1 MPISSNK
8 GRRLA
13 AIGLMVA
20 GSLSLASCMTATPY
34 QPASASGSIRNGY
47 SDEQIEENR
56 FRVSFSGNSL
66 TSRETVERYLLY
78 RSAELTLQNGFDYF
92 ILAERD
98 TEKKTQ
104 TYTTPGVGGAGWGG
118 FGYGGGWGGYW
129 SPYWRFHNPRWGWRG
144 YDPFWGDPF
153 FGPGFDVRTVDR
165 YEAIADIVMGKGPK
179 PTDNVRAFDARAVKE
194 RLGPRIQMPQTR

>member
-1 MPISSNK
+1 MPISPQK

-13 AIGLMVA
+13 ALGLMVA

-34 QPASASGSIRNGY
+34 QPASVSGSVRNGY

-78 RSAELTLQNGFDYF
+78 RSAELTLQSGYDYF
-92 ILAERD
+92 LLANRD

-104 TYTTPGVGGAGWGG
+104 TYATPGVGGAGFGGPWG
-118 FGYGGGWGGYW
+118 FWN
-129 SPYWRFHNPRWGWRG
+129 PYWRYYSPRWGWRSW
-144 YDPFWGDPF
+144 DPFWGDPF
-153 FGPGFDVRTVDR
+153 FDRNVDIRTVDR
-165 YEAIADIVMGKGPK
+165 YEAMAEIVMGKGPK
-179 PTDNVRAFDARAVKE
+179 PSDNIRAFDAREVKE
-194 RLGPRIQMPQTR
+194 RLGPKIQMPQTR

>member
-1 MPISSNK
+1 MPILSQK

-13 AIGLMVA
+13 ALGLMVA

-34 QPASASGSIRNGY
+34 QPASASGSVRNGY

-78 RSAELTLQNGFDYF
+78 RSAELTLQSGFDYF
-92 ILAERD
+92 VLSNRD

-104 TYTTPGVGGAGWGG
+104 TYATPGIGGGG
-118 FGYGGGWGGYW
+118 FGGPWGYW
-129 SPYWRFHNPRWGWRG
+129 SPYWRYYSPRFGWRSW
-144 YDPFWGDPF
+144 DPFWGDPF
-153 FGPGFDVRTVDR
+153 FDRNVDIRTVDR
-165 YEAIADIVMGKGPK
+165 YEAMAEIVMGKGPK
-179 PTDNVRAFDARAVKE
+179 PADNIRAFDAREVKE
-194 RLGPRIQMPQTR
+194 RLGPKIQMPQTR

>member
-1 MPISSNK
+1 MPFSSHK

-13 AIGLMVA
+13 ALGLMVA

-78 RSAELTLQNGFDYF
+78 RAAELTLQNGFDYF
-92 ILAERD
+92 VLADRD

-104 TYTTPGVGGAGWGG
+104 TYTTPGG
-118 FGYGGGWGGYW
+118 FGGWGGAW
-129 SPYWRFHNPRWGWRG
+129 GPYWRFHNPGWGWRG
-144 YDPFWGDPF
+144 WDPFWGDPF
-153 FGPGFDVRTVDR
+153 FGPGFDIRTVDR
-165 YEAIADIVMGKGPK
+165 YEAFADIVMGKGPK
-179 PTDNVRAFDARAVKE
+179 PIDNVRAFDARAVKE
-194 RLGPRIQMPQTR
+194 RLGPKIQMPQTR

>member
-1 MPISSNK
+1 MPILSQK

-13 AIGLMVA
+13 ALGLMVA

-34 QPASASGSIRNGY
+34 QPASASGSVRNGY

-78 RSAELTLQNGFDYF
+78 RAAELTLQNGYDYF
-92 ILAERD
+92 VLADRD

-104 TYTTPGVGGAGWGG
+104 TYATPGIGGAGFGPWGA
-118 FGYGGGWGGYW
+118 WG
-129 SPYWRFHNPRWGWRG
+129 PYWRFHNPGWGWRSW
-144 YDPFWGDPF
+144 DPFWGDPF
-153 FGPGFDVRTVDR
+153 FDRNVDIRTVDR
-165 YEAIADIVMGKGPK
+165 YEAMAEIVMGKGPK
-179 PTDNVRAFDARAVKE
+179 PADTVRAFDARSVKE
-194 RLGPRIQMPQTR
+194 RLGAKIQMPQTR

>member
-1 MPISSNK
+1 MPISSQK

-13 AIGLMVA
+13 ALGLMVA

-34 QPASASGSIRNGY
+34 QPASANGSVRNGY

-78 RSAELTLQNGFDYF
+78 RSAELTLQSGYDYF
-92 ILAERD
+92 VLSNRD

-104 TYTTPGVGGAGWGG
+104 TYATPGVGGAGFGG
-118 FGYGGGWGGYW
+118 PWGYW
-129 SPYWRFHNPRWGWRG
+129 SPYWRYYSPRWGWRSW
-144 YDPFWGDPF
+144 DPFWGDPF
-153 FGPGFDVRTVDR
+153 WDRDIDVRTVER
-165 YEAIADIVMGKGPK
+165 YEATAEIVMGHGPK
-179 PTDNVRAFDARAVKE
+179 PATELRAFNARAVVDSI
-194 RLGPRIQMPQTR
+194 GPSIQRPVPR